1 MGGNQ
6 WFYCPWTYET
16 LSSHLSV
23 YIITCIFH
31 LFGESKEFCRFE
43 QFDCSPWFLTL
54 MHPRVGKLT
63 LLIIPT
69 GQTLGNIPQEGN
81 MSIMPQWHS
90 GIRRGT
96 FMHLHIISW
105 GCVASIAH
113 FPGRSYEC
121 GCTFSIW
128 QPLDLKKKRKKRM
141 SMWFSQWISCYMQ
154 ASISNQ
160 VLHAD
165 VFFYLQKEAITVLTA
180 KQESVEDNH
189 VGLVALI

>member
-16 LSSHLSV
+16 LLSHLSV

-43 QFDCSPWFLTL
+43 QIDCSPWFLTL

-90 GIRRGT
+90 GIRRGK

-113 FPGRSYEC
+113 FPGRCYEC

-128 QPLDLKKKRKKRM
+128 QPLDLKKKKKENVYVLRLQCD
-141 SMWFSQWISCYMQ
+141 SVSEIVAICR
-154 ASISNQ
+154 Q
-160 VLHAD
+160 V
-165 VFFYLQKEAITVLTA
+165 
-180 KQESVEDNH
+180 
-189 VGLVALI
+189 